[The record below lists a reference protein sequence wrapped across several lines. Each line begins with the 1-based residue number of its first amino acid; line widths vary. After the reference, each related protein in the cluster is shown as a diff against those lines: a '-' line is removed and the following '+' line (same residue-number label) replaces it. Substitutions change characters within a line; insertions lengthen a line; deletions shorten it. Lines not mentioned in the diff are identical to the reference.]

1 MKNLTLA
8 KVGGAAYL
16 ALNAAQHIAYNLQ
29 HSISNLPAQYL
40 SGKAADACELAAP
53 GAAALALHS
62 AASSI
67 EDCLTPGRLSALRG
81 SLPLAAATLGV
92 AAILNQHGHH
102 LGIPEGLG
110 VMETA
115 QHLLLNYRDA
125 VIDLC
130 TGKDQNGA
138 YLTGALV
145 TASSAGRL
153 TKNFLGAVM
162 KAGRSE

>member
-67 EDCLTPGRLSALRG
+67 EDCLTSGR
-81 SLPLAAATLGV
+81 
-92 AAILNQHGHH
+92 LNQHGHY

-130 TGKDQNGA
+130 TGKDPNGA

-162 KAGRSE
+162 KAGDRIQEQLDQYVPAKARKAGYAT